1 MKTYTTEQITRYL
14 TLKKGKY
21 KIKMIIDEDNRIRI
35 KNYQDDKT
43 FLFENFYSEKTLDKW
58 ERVLKLMLEAV
69 KIARSKLPVK

>member
-14 TLKKGKY
+14 TLKKGEY